1 MSNKLKSRLLGE
13 IISNF
18 KYADDKVKRNT
29 SLKSL
34 LMGVKEDSEKTGL
47 KLSIQK
53 SKIMASGYIS
63 SWQIEG
69 EKVETVTDFLFLDSK
84 ITVDGDWSHEI
95 RRHLLLGRKATTNLD
110 TVLKS
115 KHTTLPTKLCIVKAM
130 VFPRVMYGC
139 ESWTIKKAEHQRTD
153 ALELW
158 CLRVPWTAKRSN
170 QSIVKEINPEYSLEG
185 LMLKLNFNTLATWCE
200 QVTHWKRPWCW
211 GRLKAKREEGRRGW
225 DGWIASLIQWTWA

>member
-1 MSNKLKSRLLGE
+1 MLGLMSNKLKSRLLGE

-84 ITVDGDWSHEI
+84 ITVDGD
-95 RRHLLLGRKATTNLD
+95 
-110 TVLKS
+110 
-115 KHTTLPTKLCIVKAM
+115 
-130 VFPRVMYGC
+130 
-139 ESWTIKKAEHQRTD
+139 
-153 ALELW
+153 
-158 CLRVPWTAKRSN
+158 
-170 QSIVKEINPEYSLEG
+170 
-185 LMLKLNFNTLATWCE
+185 
-200 QVTHWKRPWCW
+200 
-211 GRLKAKREEGRRGW
+211 
-225 DGWIASLIQWTWA
+225 